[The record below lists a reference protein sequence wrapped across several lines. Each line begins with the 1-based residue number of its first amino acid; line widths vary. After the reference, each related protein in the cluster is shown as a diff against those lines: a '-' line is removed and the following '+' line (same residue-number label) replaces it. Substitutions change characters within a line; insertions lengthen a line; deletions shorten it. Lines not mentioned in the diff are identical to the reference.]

1 MTEDICISA
10 VIPTYNREKTIRR
23 AIDSA
28 LSQDYAPT
36 EIIVVDDGSTD
47 NTRGVVETYGQKIR
61 YVCQK
66 NAGVSA
72 ARNRGVLESNFEL
85 IQSEWFNNWINM
97 NKESPRLRYNKTMY
111 EESIAQAN
119 GALQVYEEKQAAA
132 GNEFP
137 ELSVLE
143 ANDKLESIFNK
154 IRDKKLTKIN
164 KQLRTKKQEKTKYTK
179 TKIKKEITKSKT
191 KITKSKKRTKKGG
204 KKRTTKKNK
213 KRTTKKSKKRTTK
226 KRK

>member
-1 MTEDICISA
+1 MNTNMIGVYHGCVMGDEMEEDEC
-10 VIPTYNREKTIRR
+10 K
-23 AIDSA
+23 
-28 LSQDYAPT
+28 
-36 EIIVVDDGSTD
+36 
-47 NTRGVVETYGQKIR
+47 KIFFK
-61 YVCQK
+61 QF
-66 NAGVSA
+66 
-72 ARNRGVLESNFEL
+72 LESNFEL
-85 IQSEWFNNWINM
+85 IKNRPLLLPGQ
-97 NKESPRLRYNKTMY
+97 TMY
-111 EESIAQAN
+111 ENSIEEAN
-119 GALQVYEEKQAAA
+119 VEIGRYEESQ
-132 GNEFP
+132 GNDIGLP
-137 ELSVLE
+137 TLE
-143 ANDKLESIFNK
+143 ENDDDLKSIFNK